1 MYVVD
6 RVYAVPFDTPDTSG
20 IVGRRSGP
28 STLTIVTCAGTFN
41 AARHLYDQRL
51 VVVGSL
57 RS

>member
-1 MYVVD
+1 VVD
-6 RVYAVPFDTPDTSG
+6 RVYTVPFDTLDTAP
-20 IVGRRSGP
+20 IVGRRSGA